1 MNRPLLL
8 TRSASS
14 TPDSCRF
21 VGEDVAA
28 AGGAAGKSVPEV
40 EDGSASIPASRYAF
54 NFASVSKLA
63 SWRSAARHEAGR
75 VSWIAFAP
83 SMLVPT
89 AISLEKLLRNVRSAS
104 PWKSNESLPT
114 LRVEGNW

>member
-1 MNRPLLL
+1 MNRPLVL

-21 VGEDVAA
+21 VGEYVA
-28 AGGAAGKSVPEV
+28 AGGGAAEKSVPELK
-40 EDGSASIPASRYAF
+40 GWSASIPASRYAF
-54 NFASVSKLA
+54 NFASASKLA

-75 VSWIAFAP
+75 VSGTALAP

-89 AISLEKLLRNVRSAS
+89 AISLEKVLRNVRSAS